1 MMCVGENFAIIC
13 LKSLQ
18 NKYERKIVY
27 DSLINSNKEIIEISF
42 NQLNSFAGNML
53 QLKTIDLK
61 NILVMSSSAYNSLN
75 TIQIFKINK
84 YCKIVNIPIKT
95 IETIGGGSVRCMI
108 AEIFLPQ
115 KNN

>member
-1 MMCVGENFAIIC
+1 MMCVGENFAVIC
-13 LKSLQ
+13 LESIK
-18 NKYERKIVY
+18 NDEERKKVFQSI
-27 DSLINSNKEIIEISF
+27 INSNKEIIEINF

-53 QLKTIDLK
+53 QLKTKNLD
-61 NILVMSSSAYNSLN
+61 NILVMSTSAFNSLDQY
-75 TIQIFKINK
+75 QINKINK